1 VKAHHPLV
9 QLTLAR
15 FREQLR
21 QPEVL
26 FWVFAFPLLLAV
38 ALGLAFRNRPPDV
51 IRVGVEAA
59 GGGGAGADSVASL
72 LSRARG
78 FEAAVLP
85 PAEAADRLR
94 RGRVAIVVVPG
105 ATLLYRYDSTRS
117 ESRMARLATDDALQ
131 RGLGRRDARPVA
143 EQKVMERGSRYIDF
157 LIPGLLGL
165 NLMGTGMWGMGYA
178 LVDARKKKLMKRLL
192 ASPMRKTHYLLSFT
206 FARLTM
212 LVPEVVLLIGFGMLA
227 FGVPMRGSVVDFLLV
242 AVVGAMCF
250 AGLGLLTA
258 SRVRTNEAA
267 NGLMNLIMMPM
278 WILSGVFFSS
288 ANFPAAMQP
297 FIKAL
302 PLTALNDAL
311 RGVMLDGAS
320 LAAVAGPTAICAAWG
335 VVAFAVALRI
345 FRWL

>member
-1 VKAHHPLV
+1 MGERNALW

-51 IRVGVEAA
+51 IRVAVQA
-59 GGGGAGADSVASL
+59 GRGADSVAYFLGSAHGF
-72 LSRARG
+72 RASVIPAH
-78 FEAAVLP
+78 EAA
-85 PAEAADRLR
+85 ERLR
-94 RGRVAIVVVPG
+94 TGRVALVVVPG
-105 ATLLYRYDSTRS
+105 DPLVYRFDSTRS
-117 ESRMARLATDDALQ
+117 ESRLARLATDDALQ
-131 RGLGRRDARPVA
+131 QALGRQDVRATVDR
-143 EQKVMERGSRYIDF
+143 KVTERGSRYIDF

-178 LVDARKKKLMKRLL
+178 VVDARRRKLIKRLL
-192 ASPMRKTHYLLSFT
+192 ASPMRRSQYLFSFIA
-206 FARLTM
+206 ARLAM
-212 LVPEVVLLIGFGMLA
+212 LGPEVALLVGFGALV
-227 FGVPMRGSVVDFLLV
+227 FGVPVRGSIATLALL
-242 AVVGAMCF
+242 ALIGAMCF

-258 SRVRTNEAA
+258 SRVQTVEAVS
-267 NGLMNLIMMPM
+267 GLMNLIMMPM

-297 FIKAL
+297 VIKAL

-311 RGVMLDGAS
+311 RGVMIDGAS
-320 LAAVAGPTAICAAWG
+320 LVGVAGPVAICVAWG
-335 VVAFAVALRI
+335 AVSFAVALRI

>member
-1 VKAHHPLV
+1 MGGSSPLW

-38 ALGLAFRNRPPDV
+38 ALGLAFRNRPPEV
-51 IRVGVEAA
+51 IRVAVEA
-59 GGGGAGADSVASL
+59 GRGADSVAAIL
-72 LSRARG
+72 NGAGGLH
-78 FEAAVLP
+78 AAVSP
-85 PAEAADRLR
+85 PARAAEQLR
-94 RGRVAIVVVPG
+94 KGSVTLVVVPG
-105 ATLLYRYDSTRS
+105 EPLVYRFDSTRS
-117 ESRMARLATDDALQ
+117 ESRLARLATDDALQ
-131 RGLGRRDARPVA
+131 RALGRRDVRAVA
-143 EQKVMERGSRYIDF
+143 EQKVMARGSRYIDF

-178 LVDARKKKLMKRLL
+178 VVEARKRKLMKRLL
-192 ASPMRKTHYLLSFT
+192 ASPMRRSQYLLSFIV
-206 FARLTM
+206 ARLVM
-212 LVPEVVLLIGFGMLA
+212 LGPEVVLLLGFGMLA
-227 FGVPMRGSVVDFLLV
+227 FGVPMRGSVVSV
-242 AVVGAMCF
+242 AVLVLIGAMCF

-258 SRVRTNEAA
+258 SRARTTEMVS
-267 NGLMNLIMMPM
+267 GLMNLIMMPM

-297 FIKAL
+297 LIKVL

-311 RGVMLDGAS
+311 RAVILDGAS
-320 LAAVAGPTAICAAWG
+320 LAAVALPAAICVAWG
-335 VVAFAVALRI
+335 AGSFAVALKI

>member
-1 VKAHHPLV
+1 MGAVGSDSPLW
-9 QLTLAR
+9 QLTLSR

-51 IRVGVEAA
+51 TRVAIEA
-59 GGGGAGADSVASL
+59 GPGADSVAAL
-72 LSRARG
+72 LRTGRG
-78 FEAAVLP
+78 IQATVLP
-85 PAEAADRLR
+85 PPRAAEQLR
-94 RGRVAIVVVPG
+94 KGGVALVVVPG
-105 ATLLYRYDSTRS
+105 EPLVYRYDSTRA
-117 ESRMARLATDDALQ
+117 ESRTARLVADDALQ
-131 RGLGRRDARPVA
+131 RALGRRDLRAVTD
-143 EQKVMERGSRYIDF
+143 QKVMEKGSRYIDF

-178 LVDARKKKLMKRLL
+178 VVDARKRRLIKRLL
-192 ASPMRKTHYLLSFT
+192 ASPMRRSAYLMSFIL
-206 FARLTM
+206 ARLAM
-212 LVPEVVLLIGFGMLA
+212 LGPEVVLLLGFGA
-227 FGVPMRGSVVDFLLV
+227 VVFGVPFRGSVLAVAALV
-242 AVVGAMCF
+242 LIGAMCF

-258 SRVRTNEAA
+258 SRARTVEMVS
-267 NGLMNLIMMPM
+267 GLMNLIMMPM

-297 FIKAL
+297 LIKAL

-311 RGVMLDGAS
+311 RAVIIDGAP
-320 LAAVAGPTAICAAWG
+320 LAAVAGPTAVCAAWG